1 LCGWII
7 QGVGGGTKVPS
18 LQLAVV
24 DDELAAGMSQ
34 PVYNAI
40 PDSTPK
46 MLVEWNGGGH
56 WINNSPKNKNNEV
69 GGYGLPWIKVHL
81 EGDDRY
87 RQFFKRMPP
96 GTSDYMT
103 NQ

>member
-1 LCGWII
+1 
-7 QGVGGGTKVPS
+7 
-18 LQLAVV
+18 
-24 DDELAAGMSQ
+24 
-34 PVYNAI
+34 
-40 PDSTPK
+40 
-46 MLVEWNGGGH
+46 VEWNGGGH
-56 WINNSPKNKNNEV
+56 WINNSPKSKGNEV
-69 GGYGLPWIKVHL
+69 GGYGLPWIKVFL